1 MPDAATAAAAAAGGP
16 PAGLVLAMAASAL
29 LAVLV
34 VVGAVLVVAVVEPR
48 RRRRKRMAAL
58 GLTGRRAAAA
68 TAGGGPGRSETA
80 ARQRRIQEKL
90 QALDD
95 KTSSKAKRR
104 NRIRLDLMQAGL
116 DWDHR
121 KYLAAAVGTAV
132 AVMVLLL
139 ALGAGGWLAPTGG
152 LVAGF
157 GLPRLTLRL
166 MARRRQKRFM
176 TEFPNA
182 IDVLV
187 RGLRTGLP
195 VGECLAIVG
204 REMPEP
210 VSGEFRLLTE
220 GQRLG
225 LTLDEIMRRAL
236 ERMPT
241 PEYRFFAIVLQ
252 IQQQTGGNL
261 AETLANLSTVLRDRK
276 KMRDKV
282 KAMSSEAK
290 SSAGIIGGLPFVVAT
305 AVYVLDPDYIG
316 LLFTELLG
324 NVILVGGL
332 LYMVVGIFVMAKM
345 INFRI

>member
-1 MPDAATAAAAAAGGP
+1 MPDAAAPSAALVLGLAGSLLLTVLLVVGAIALVVAGGP
-16 PAGLVLAMAASAL
+16 
-29 LAVLV
+29 
-34 VVGAVLVVAVVEPR
+34 R
-48 RRRRKRMAAL
+48 RRQRKRMAAL
-58 GLTGRRAAAA
+58 GLLGPRTQGGAGTASGRARPD
-68 TAGGGPGRSETA
+68 AGV
-80 ARQRRIQEKL
+80 RQKRIQEKL
-90 QALDD
+90 QELED
-95 KTSSKAKRR
+95 KTSKGKRR
-104 NRIRLDLMQAGL
+104 NQIRLDLMQSGL

-121 KYLAAAVGTAV
+121 KYLAATVGTGV
-132 AVMVLLL
+132 AVMFLLL
-139 ALGAGGWLAPTGG
+139 ALRFSPWLAPMGG

-157 GLPRLTLRL
+157 GLPRLTLRM

-176 TEFPNA
+176 AEFPNA

-210 VSGEFRLLTE
+210 VGQEFRLLTE

-261 AETLANLSTVLRDRK
+261 AETLANLSSVLRDRK

-290 SSAGIIGGLPFVVAT
+290 SSAGIIGGLPFVVAG
-305 AVYVLDPDYIG
+305 AVYIIDPDYIS
-316 LLFTELLG
+316 LLFTELIG
-324 NVILVGGL
+324 NVILIGGL
-332 LYMVVGIFVMAKM
+332 LYMAIGVFVMAKM
-345 INFRI
+345 INFRM